1 MVWNLYHLVY
11 LNRWYV
17 IKITRVNLLQNVLC
31 VFLHKFT
38 FSFSHSRSQSNL
50 YRPWFDENSDDTEN
64 DRARKAYKSVLTVTA
79 SSSSDSRE
87 YETFSKDV
95 KKLSKEKFNYS
106 YDEPVNNFVANFHD
120 AVRKLNSIMWCSK
133 KYCVIGQSHSGHFC
147 VYLLLLALTKTIAFR
162 FRLISHEW
170 CNYIS
175 LTRGYLYLGFSV
187 I

>member
-17 IKITRVNLLQNVLC
+17 IKITRFNLLQNVSC
-31 VFLHKFT
+31 VFLQKFT

-133 KYCVIGQSHSGHFC
+133 KYSVIGQSHFGHYH
-147 VYLLLLALTKTIAFR
+147 VYLLLLALTKTHSSHWSWMMWLR
-162 FRLISHEW
+162 FHD
-170 CNYIS
+170 
-175 LTRGYLYLGFSV
+175 
-187 I
+187 